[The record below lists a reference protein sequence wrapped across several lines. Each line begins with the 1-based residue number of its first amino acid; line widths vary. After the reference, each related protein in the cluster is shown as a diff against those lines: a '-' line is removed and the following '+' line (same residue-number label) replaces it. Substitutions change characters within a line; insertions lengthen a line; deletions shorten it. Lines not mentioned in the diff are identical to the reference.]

1 MTERPLPPTT
11 PAPAPRE
18 PAWVQSR
25 PPHIELCHRP
35 VVVVFAGQIVADTRR
50 ALRVVHTGGL
60 PTYYVPPG
68 DYLSACFRPA
78 AEESFCEW
86 KGVAR
91 SFDVVVGQ
99 HVAPGAAWS
108 FPDPVARYAVLRDC
122 MAVHPDRVDACYVD
136 GERVRE
142 GHGRFRG
149 GWITRDV
156 AAALAGHPAPRH
168 R

>member
-1 MTERPLPPTT
+1 MTHRPLRPIT
-11 PAPAPRE
+11 PAPARE
-18 PAWVQSR
+18 PAWVQS
-25 PPHIELCHRP
+25 PPPLIEPCHRP

-50 ALRVVHTGGL
+50 ALRVFHAGEP

-68 DYLSACFRPA
+68 DYLRDCFRVA

-91 SFDVVVGQ
+91 SFDIVVGQ
-99 HVAPGAAWS
+99 HVAPRAAWS
-108 FPDPVARYAVLRDC
+108 YSDPVARFAVLRDC
-122 MAVHPDRVDACYVD
+122 MAVHPGQVDACYVD

-149 GWITRDV
+149 GWITRDT
-156 AAALAGHPAPRH
+156 ATSFTPR
-168 R
+168 